1 MRALVCLLLAA
12 LPLPAAAQAPS
23 AANATASIDPAAES
37 AARELFE
44 VSNIRATMRDGN
56 AKTIAQMRSG
66 AALSAFVDQNPQMR
80 MKRATNP
87 QAWAAALARLGTKQ
101 AAIMEMVVTE
111 LQPEVEARTV
121 QLYAQTF
128 SVADLK
134 AITAFYRTPLGARMI
149 EKMPL
154 VLSQTM
160 SWVQEEIPKRIGPA
174 MAQLQPEIQREL
186 APLMATPK

>member
-1 MRALVCLLLAA
+1 MKALACLLLAA

-56 AKTIAQMRSG
+56 AKTIALMRSG